1 MIINLIAGLITMML
15 HKSESRDIN
24 VKVDLSYY
32 ETKADLKNATINDTS
47 KLAPKSDLVSL
58 KAEVDQLHIEKLVT
72 VPVD

>member
-15 HKSESRDIN
+15 HKSELRDIN

-58 KAEVDQLHIEKLVT
+58 KAEVD
-72 VPVD
+72 

>member
-1 MIINLIAGLITMML
+1 MSNKKAMIINLIAGLITMML
-15 HKSESRDIN
+15 HKSELRDIN

-58 KAEVDQLHIEKLVT
+58 KAEVD
-72 VPVD
+72 

>member
-1 MIINLIAGLITMML
+1 MSNKKAVIINLIAGLITMML

-47 KLAPKSDLVSL
+47 KLAAKSDLVSL
-58 KAEVDQLHIEKLVT
+58 KAEVD
-72 VPVD
+72 